1 MLKYYKNIFTSVSMF
16 AWPEAWWTD
25 LSMEK
30 KALIETVNSI
40 ELTQK
45 QLDEIKSEINTK
57 WVNVEDYNINIWR
70 KWEIAKI
77 NWAANKDELSRLQ
90 NKYTELQNQIE
101 QESRDNRESLSGSI
115 EHNTGFK
122 TPEEMIANL
131 TAETEKKYRESANI
145 SIFPSNSPT
154 ISTSPEYKDTSASK
168 ESETTL
174 SPEINTEKK
183 VKPSFKENVPWV
195 KRYLEKDFVDINN
208 PTKEEIVKVLKTFQY
223 KKFDW
228 KKWPEWWTS
237 AIFAIQW
244 ALQLLWNNITVDWMY
259 WRETKNIIE
268 EFQTSNNLKPD
279 WIPGEKTITALLKS
293 LEK

>member
-1 MLKYYKNIFTSVSMF
+1 MFKYYKNIFTCVSMF

-25 LSMEK
+25 LSVEK

-45 QLDEIKSEINTK
+45 QLNEIKSEINTR
-57 WVNVEDYNINIWR
+57 WENVEGYNIKIWR

-77 NWAANKDELSRLQ
+77 NWATSKDDLSRLQ
-90 NKYTELQNQIE
+90 NKYTQLQNQIK
-101 QESRDNRESLSGSI
+101 QESIDDRGNLSDNIATTTDLLSSQQKMI
-115 EHNTGFK
+115 NNL
-122 TPEEMIANL
+122 IANSEQKTSSNL
-131 TAETEKKYRESANI
+131 SSPAMEDSSTTNQPETALNNTTSIKNI
-145 SIFPSNSPT
+145 SVT
-154 ISTSPEYKDTSASK
+154 LDKDYSGW
-168 ESETTL
+168 
-174 SPEINTEKK
+174 
-183 VKPSFKENVPWV
+183 VKENL
-195 KRYLEKDFVDINN
+195 KKDEYFANINN
-208 PTKEEIVKVLKTFQY
+208 PTQDEIVKVLNEFKN

-259 WRETKNIIE
+259 WNETKKIII
-268 EFQTSNNLKPD
+268 EFQTNNNLKPD
-279 WIPGEKTITALLKS
+279 WIPGPKTLSALLSS